1 MIRFVMS
8 DLDGTLVPEGTSVLP
23 QRLVDALN
31 ELQRSGI
38 PFAAS
43 SGRQHAS
50 IRRVFQVLEEE
61 PMIVSLN
68 GGCICKGDDCLY
80 LDPMPQET
88 ALAIAKQ
95 AGECPGCDVIL
106 ETKDQCWVYVG
117 RNGILPELDVRG
129 YQYALVSDLAEI
141 EGEVIKVACYLP
153 EKVESFQIQAQER
166 WGGKVKVARSG
177 DKWVDFNVADKG
189 KGLRAACKLL
199 GVDPCDTAAFG
210 DNLND
215 EAMLAA
221 AGQPF
226 VAPNGNPA
234 LLERYP
240 VSESPVADIEKISKK
255 SKKGIAFSE
264 SL

>member
-8 DLDGTLVPEGTSVLP
+8 DLDGTLVPEGTCVLP

-31 ELQRSGI
+31 ELQRCGI

-50 IRRVFQVLEEE
+50 IRNVFRVLEEE

-68 GGCICKGDDCLY
+68 GGCICKGDECLY
-80 LDPMPQET
+80 LDPMPRET
-88 ALAIAKQ
+88 ALAIAAE
-95 AGECPGCDVIL
+95 AGTYPGCDVIL
-106 ETKDQCWVYVG
+106 ETRDQCWVYVG
-117 RNGILPELDVRG
+117 ENGIIPELDLRS
-129 YQYALVSDLAEI
+129 YRYAPVTNLNEV
-141 EGEVIKVACYLP
+141 EGEVIKVACYIP
-153 EKVESFQIQAQER
+153 HGVEAFQKQAEAH
-166 WGGKVKVARSG
+166 WGYQVTVARSG
-177 DKWVDFNVADKG
+177 GLWVDYNVADKG
-189 KGLRAACKLL
+189 KGLRAACNLL
-199 GVDPCDTAAFG
+199 GVDPEDTAAFG

-226 VAPNGNPA
+226 VAANGNPA

-240 VSESPVADIEKISKK
+240 VSEDPVADIEKISKNL
-255 SKKGIAFSE
+255 KKRLAFQK
-264 SL
+264 